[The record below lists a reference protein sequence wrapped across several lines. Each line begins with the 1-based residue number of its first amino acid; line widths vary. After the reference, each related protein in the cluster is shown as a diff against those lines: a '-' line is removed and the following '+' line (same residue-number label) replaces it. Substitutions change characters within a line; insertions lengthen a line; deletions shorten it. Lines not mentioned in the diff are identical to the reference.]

1 MSISRVTLI
10 QAKYVGKYASIEFDL
25 ARHPNQFP
33 QIVTLN
39 QIRLDKGDTQQ
50 IPLDGLSRSE
60 IVIS

>member
-1 MSISRVTLI
+1 MH
-10 QAKYVGKYASIEFDL
+10 AKYVGKYASIEFDP

-39 QIRLDKGDTQQ
+39 QIRLDRGDTQQ
-50 IPLDGLSRSE
+50 LPIDSLSRSE

>member
-1 MSISRVTLI
+1 MNANYT
-10 QAKYVGKYASIEFDL
+10 GKYASIEFDN

-39 QIRLDKGDTQQ
+39 QIRQDKGDTQQ
-50 IPLDGLSRSE
+50 LPIDGLSRSE